1 MKTLQPKR
9 PILPYSDFA
18 PWLPALIIFAILVT
32 PFTIGAQPPVRPDSR
47 FLGCQQLIARGRHD
61 LETGHARLALD
72 VLTQALRFARPLDK
86 TLYADA
92 LRYMAL
98 AQKRHGNNDSAVL
111 YFEQYALE
119 VDTLQTEK
127 LLHAPDSGQLTPA
140 SARLSPDT
148 ARPSG
153 NNANRPQPLATASSL
168 PTTYDVL
175 HADSPEAAQSD
186 PGVPLQTSSRSGRL
200 ALVVGLAALVMI
212 SLLANIIRLNKIKTT
227 KLLLRKNDQLS
238 ELNQQLLT
246 TNESKA
252 RMFNIIGNDLRT
264 PANQIRHWLQLE
276 RESHNSPQKSRTP
289 QEEQLKTAAANLLAI
304 MEDLLLWIRIQ
315 RRHFVPQRQPAQL
328 AALLQKEL
336 PSLLSRLQEKQLTV
350 INEVP
355 ADFTPVADT
364 TFVSII
370 LRNLLQNAIKHSIPN
385 SSISIR
391 AGGSD
396 LRITH
401 PTPLADVITLNEL
414 LQDRVVDSPDCGLG
428 LQIANDLAVAIRAGI
443 VFTRSEDGYLTT
455 ILSFLNEL
463 LPSDHNQIQITFA

>member
-1 MKTLQPKR
+1 M
-9 PILPYSDFA
+9 
-18 PWLPALIIFAILVT
+18 
-32 PFTIGAQPPVRPDSR
+32 
-47 FLGCQQLIARGRHD
+47 LGLIA
-61 LETGHARLALD
+61 AKA
-72 VLTQALRFARPLDK
+72 AIIKIKNA
-86 TLYADA
+86 
-92 LRYMAL
+92 
-98 AQKRHGNNDSAVL
+98 
-111 YFEQYALE
+111 
-119 VDTLQTEK
+119 K
-127 LLHAPDSGQLTPA
+127 LLH
-140 SARLSPDT
+140 
-148 ARPSG
+148 
-153 NNANRPQPLATASSL
+153 
-168 PTTYDVL
+168 
-175 HADSPEAAQSD
+175 
-186 PGVPLQTSSRSGRL
+186 
-200 ALVVGLAALVMI
+200 
-212 SLLANIIRLNKIKTT
+212 
-227 KLLLRKNDQLS
+227 RKNDQLS

-264 PANQIRHWLQLE
+264 AANQIRHWLQLE
-276 RESHNSPQKSRTP
+276 RESHSSPQKSRTP
-289 QEEQLKTAAANLLAI
+289 REEQLKTAAANLLAI

-355 ADFTPVADT
+355 ADFMPVADT

-401 PTPLADVITLNEL
+401 PTPLGDVITLNAL

-428 LQIANDLAVAIRAGI
+428 LQIANDLAVAIRASI

-455 ILSFLNEL
+455 FLSFLNEL
-463 LPSDHNQIQITFA
+463 SPPDHKQIQITFA